1 LKGSTSK
8 SELSEFAYDELE
20 LQSTTESIAQQR
32 VSLLGYGIGL
42 VMGSHNSF
50 QVTFDKAVGPKRS
63 ALEAKYPIDN
73 DPLFPGKRI
82 YTDPSSGFQF
92 ELNSGR
98 LTVWASHLVG
108 FCSLRVSVFLKV
120 MCAYMQ
126 ARGTATLDKPPATPL
141 FDCQQRIK
149 KLVPTSSVSVSPAVS
164 VSVPVPIAAPQVPA
178 TSTTSI
184 TELLLLQLLQTQQ
197 MTMHASHSVVP
208 QQQAQLTGTPTPRVM
223 PVVPAGVVPP
233 SVPPSPAKH
242 RHVTLDEYC
251 AHYAISDV
259 DRGRLQ
265 KLDFQPGDPIEKLE
279 RVEWHDEGGFQR
291 LGWDRMLAK
300 NREFLRDVRA
310 GTLWV

>member
-1 LKGSTSK
+1 
-8 SELSEFAYDELE
+8 
-20 LQSTTESIAQQR
+20 
-32 VSLLGYGIGL
+32 
-42 VMGSHNSF
+42 
-50 QVTFDKAVGPKRS
+50 
-63 ALEAKYPIDN
+63 
-73 DPLFPGKRI
+73 
-82 YTDPSSGFQF
+82 
-92 ELNSGR
+92 
-98 LTVWASHLVG
+98 
-108 FCSLRVSVFLKV
+108 

-126 ARGTATLDKPPATPL
+126 ARGTATLDRPPATPL

-149 KLVPTSSVSVSPAVS
+149 KPVPTSVAISPAVS
-164 VSVPVPIAAPQVPA
+164 VSVPVPIAAPQVSA
-178 TSTTSI
+178 MSTSSTSI

-197 MTMHASHSVVP
+197 MTMHASHSVAP
-208 QQQAQLTGTPTPRVM
+208 QQQALIAGTPTPRVI
-223 PVVPAGVVPP
+223 VPAGVVPP

-251 AHYAISDV
+251 AHYAISDA